1 MKKSWYAVT
10 AKAVSGS
17 AEISVYDEIGLFG
30 ITAKQFIADL
40 RAIEASDIQLSINS
54 PGGSVFDAIA
64 MYNAL
69 RQHPANITV
78 KVMGVAAS
86 AASIIAMAGDKIVM
100 PENAFMMIHNP
111 LNFAYGNADDLRD
124 MADILD
130 KIAASLVSTYV
141 ARTGNSEADIKSL
154 LDAET
159 WLNAEEAVAK
169 GFADELE
176 PALKIAACYDLD
188 RLPDTV
194 RASIAPPQPA
204 EKEVQAEPDDNAAEK
219 AEAEE
224 IQALCQAAG
233 LPGRAEALIRARVP
247 VATVRAQL
255 LEARAA
261 LDALTHTDHH
271 IPQPTQAPQSAINY
285 AGIYAARRQ

>member
-10 AKAVSGS
+10 AKATSGS

-30 ITAKQFIADL
+30 FTAKQFITDL
-40 RAIEASDIQLSINS
+40 RAIDAESIQLSINS

-64 MYNAL
+64 IYNAL
-69 RQHPANITV
+69 RQHPANINV

-100 PENAFMMIHNP
+100 PENTFIMIHNP

-124 MADILD
+124 MADVLD
-130 KIAASLVSTYV
+130 KVAASLIATYV
-141 ARTGNSEADIKSL
+141 ARTGNSEADIKDM

-176 PALKIAACYDLD
+176 PALKIAACFDLD
-188 RLPDTV
+188 RLPETI
-194 RASIAPPQPA
+194 RATIAPPAEIEPPA
-204 EKEVQAEPDDNAAEK
+204 EQTDDAAEK

-224 IQALCQAAG
+224 ITALCQAAG
-233 LPGRAEALIRARVP
+233 LPGKAEALISARVP
-247 VATVRAQL
+247 VATVRVQL

-261 LDALTHTDHH
+261 LDALTHTDNH